1 MDRRLLIGLGVCGAA
16 AVTFGVFF
24 MSSDEDEIRALCD
37 KLEAALTFPAERGN
51 PAFFAL
57 SLKEKLGEVL
67 APNAQ
72 VVVPEAGEGPLG
84 IQAVVGGA
92 MQIAGNF
99 KSAGVELEDL
109 EITIN
114 GSQATV
120 EGRAVATAFEYGGG
134 PQRHERRVRM
144 EVDKIDGDWRF
155 TRITATRN
163 PDEP

>member
-1 MDRRLLIGLGVCGAA
+1 LIGLGAAGVA

-57 SLKEKLGEVL
+57 ALKEKLSEVL

-72 VVVPEAGEGPLG
+72 MIVPEAGEGSLG

-92 MQIAGNF
+92 MRIAESY

-109 EITIN
+109 KITIN
-114 GSQATV
+114 GSLATV
-120 EGRAVATAFEYGGG
+120 EGRAVATAFEHGGA
-134 PQRHERRVRM
+134 PQRHERRVSM
-144 EVDKIDGDWRF
+144 EVEKIDGDWRF
-155 TRITATRN
+155 TRITATRTQ
-163 PDEP
+163 PTGP

>member
-1 MDRRLLIGLGVCGAA
+1 MGVA
-16 AVTFGVFF
+16 AVTFGMFF
-24 MSSDEDEIRALCD
+24 MSSDEDEIRALCN

-57 SLKEKLGEVL
+57 ALKEKLGEVM

-92 MQIAGNF
+92 MRIGESY

-109 EITIN
+109 KITIN

-120 EGRAVATAFEYGGG
+120 EGRAVATAFEHGGG

-144 EVDKIDGDWRF
+144 EVEKIDGDWRF
-155 TRITATRN
+155 TRITATRT
-163 PDEP
+163 PTDGP